1 MPKLVALIYLLILSG
16 SIYGETPDEVQ
27 GVWVPD
33 VEKTIFLMSKN
44 MGDIDAV
51 FMRDR
56 YLPNLKR
63 TITKDQYIHTS
74 GEREYKASISLK
86 EKKGNNFVMILTSK
100 SAPDM
105 LITFIPKEKDLYIMM
120 SEDLADGSGNI
131 LWRKQ

>member
-33 VEKTIFLMSKN
+33 VEKTIILMSKN

-63 TITKDQYIHTS
+63 TIIKDQYIHAS

-120 SEDLADGSGNI
+120 SEDLTDGSGNI